1 MSRVFLKKLPKMFI
15 GDIMI
20 RIREIRIERKK
31 TSKEVAE
38 YLGLKPQHYCRY
50 EKEVVKIQCE
60 MIIKLAYYYNV
71 TADYLLGIIDEPRP
85 LK

>member
-1 MSRVFLKKLPKMFI
+1 MFI
-15 GDIMI
+15 GDKMI
-20 RIREIRIERKK
+20 RIREIRLERKK

-50 EKEVVKIQCE
+50 EKEVVKIQCD
-60 MIIKLAYYYNV
+60 MIIKLAYYYNIS
-71 TADYLLGIIDEPRP
+71 ADWLLGISDEKRP